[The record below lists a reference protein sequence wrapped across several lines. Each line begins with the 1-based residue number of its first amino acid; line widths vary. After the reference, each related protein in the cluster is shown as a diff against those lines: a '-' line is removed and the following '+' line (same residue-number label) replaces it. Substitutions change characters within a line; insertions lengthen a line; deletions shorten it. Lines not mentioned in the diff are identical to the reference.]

1 MNKTYRLIWNE
12 LTNTWV
18 AVAEIAKARGKRTSG
33 ATLLATASL
42 LAITSAPSLAGNIV
56 PDGRTQTQLS
66 ISGNITTITTATTR
80 GANAFNSFS
89 KFGVDQG
96 DTAKLILPGGT
107 SNLLNLVHDQQSY
120 INGLVNAYKDG
131 RIGGNV
137 YFFNPYGVV
146 VGKSGVINTG
156 SLTIATPTPAFM
168 DQLLSSGSI
177 IDSIATENAL
187 AGRYPLSATGL
198 VSVQGKINALD
209 QVAIAATG
217 VDISGQIQAG
227 PLAVQSFADLVNIEG
242 MPVTVDVRNSGGVVR
257 IVAADNIVVSG
268 TLAADGMGENS
279 SGGEVTVKAG
289 GNALLASGA
298 KLSANAGSS
307 GDGGFVEFSA
317 AGTVELAGGH
327 LEASAVQGQAG
338 SILIDPANLAI
349 SADLL
354 RSTSNTGGNGI
365 TWNAGS
371 LTLQA
376 DEQLTIADGVVV
388 STRQVAGT
396 TKDAHINDAST
407 GDSGNLIL
415 EAANITLGTGSML
428 LANSTN
434 GYAAGDVSLTA
445 KSEFSLLNSD
455 SWSGQAKISL
465 DGATIKGKDIK
476 LSASSTYDDSVLTAL
491 LPVTVS
497 VVGTGVEVKSSTL
510 RASGNLSLE
519 ATSLTKAS
527 TSGVLPLGSTVAVST
542 AAVDV
547 SGASVLSAGN
557 DPSTGGDLKL
567 NASSTVESKVA
578 PGLPDLKKLPGDAG
592 AALNVIV
599 STATAHVG
607 DSTALT
613 ASSGA
618 GGATGGAVEVKASN
632 KVTATTKADSSAEGV
647 VAVGGTVALSEVTTV
662 TQAYIDGTATTDAAS
677 LSVVADSQNT
687 VTTSAKATAKGANKQ
702 TDAEKAASPSLTEKI
717 LAKFKNQAKT
727 TEGSVE
733 VAAAVAIANVNSVSQ
748 AYIAST
754 GTQKTTGAT
763 TVSSKAA
770 TSSSV
775 TADGSSTNS
784 EVGIG
789 AAVGLNIGV
798 LVNQASIADN
808 SDIDS
813 NGLTVSAVMPTDTAK
828 NTFATSATSGAG
840 TSNVGVAGA
849 LGVNVLVN
857 TTCATI
863 EDATIGAGAGDV
875 LVEAKNGSASTVTSG
890 AKVTP
895 ASTTQP
901 AQVGVGVTVGT
912 NVAVN
917 TTSAEIADGA
927 SISGGNNLGLTA
939 KSNNTVTTA
948 ATGGAAG
955 DKVAVT
961 PVAAVT
967 VAVNTTS
974 AHLGTGNLLDLTGNY
989 TSSAEQ
995 TSATSS
1001 TATGQT
1007 VGDKVAVGASIALST
1022 ATDTVSTDIERDIT
1036 ADGTVSVSA
1045 ASVAKTTTSATASV
1059 KGGEKATS
1067 DGKPPANAK
1076 GEQKTVDDNIKD
1088 QGDSAKAVGS
1098 DTAGSDKA
1106 KKPSSVLDLVTDLA
1120 AKAGLTSKANA
1131 ASTAS
1136 HSAAK
1141 PAASTPTTTD
1151 TGSKIETA
1159 DAATEKPK
1167 AETSEGGVSVAAAA
1181 GINVAVTTTSATI
1194 GNGRKITSGGATTVS
1209 STTNVDGSAGADGSQ
1224 VSNAQ
1229 ANVGVGAAVA
1239 LNAAVVTNQAI
1250 IRDNAEITSH
1260 GLTVSAQLQ
1269 KPEKTGF
1276 AALFDKFKSFVPGST
1291 NPEANNFT
1299 ATSKSGAGAGDVG
1312 VAGSL
1317 AVNTLITSSEAV
1329 IEGDEDNSG
1338 TGAKVNAGGDTVTL
1352 EATNQ
1357 STSKVSAQANV
1368 KNGSSGDPGT
1378 VGVGAS
1384 IGVNVAVNTTRA
1396 EAEDKSTLTN
1406 VGALDMDALSVY
1418 TQNTEVTGGAA
1429 GSKVSITPVV
1439 AVAIAVNTTTARLGQ
1454 SADTLDLSGNLNLDA
1469 NQKNSVTTKATGQAE
1484 GDVAVGASLAAAVVV
1499 DRVSAGLDRDVAADG
1514 SVAIAA
1520 QSDTSLTT
1528 SAKAGAKGAAPVKK
1542 DAATGE
1548 EKPDAG
1554 TTVDEQK
1561 TAQLD
1566 FAKGKNKAA
1575 TDIDVKTDTPKAET
1589 PDVNTKTPDST
1600 TKPTDTTATTK
1611 DQQGKKVSVAA
1622 AIGVSVAYNEASAE
1636 VGAGRTVKAG
1646 ADKKVSVDAQTDTNY
1661 ATLASGE
1668 AVSDNVGV
1676 AAAVALT
1683 ATMNKTHATI
1693 GAGTT
1698 IEQAGDVS
1706 VTATS
1711 RQNINNGFLRTM
1723 SAEAMSGAS
1732 GGDVAVAGALAVVA
1746 NDNETLASI
1755 DEGVNIGQSGQAVGD
1770 VVVKSEDS
1778 SHIAAA
1784 ARAGALSKGGESK
1797 AGVGASF
1804 AVLLA
1809 NNQNIAAVG
1818 RDADK
1823 SKTFAPTTIY
1833 ADSLT
1838 VQASKPGVKNV
1849 LDVLGGGLTLS
1860 DLKAFKDINTKSYI
1874 DNLDPAVYFGLDYY
1888 TEAVAGAAAKGDAA
1902 VAGAFAVNV
1911 FGNTTQAYLGDNVS
1925 ATLSGH
1931 QPDGKLLGA
1940 EVSSLSNT
1948 LAASF
1953 AGGGGWRE
1961 AGGDRYLQYRYR
1973 QSGQNP
1979 GLDWQ

>member
-1 MNKTYRLIWNE
+1 MKKHASLNRIFRLVWNDA
-12 LTNTWV
+12 LGAVV
-18 AVAEIAKARGKRTSG
+18 AVAECAKGRGKGLSG
-33 ATLLATASL
+33 GRVVFAHWGSRISKIVAWP
-42 LAITSAPSLAGNIV
+42 SAPPCRPIFIGVLCSLIGSTCAWAQIR
-56 PDGRTQTQLS
+56 PDGRTQTTVS
-66 ISGNITTITTATTR
+66 TTGAVSNVTTATQS
-80 GANAFNSFS
+80 GNNAFNSFS
-89 KFGVDQG
+89 VFNVATGQ
-96 DTAKLILPGGT
+96 TANLHVPKGA
-107 SNLLNLVHDQQSY
+107 SNLINLVSDAQSS
-120 INGLVNAYKDG
+120 IFGRLNAIKDG
-131 RIGGNV
+131 QIGGNV
-137 YFFNPYGVV
+137 YFANPYGMLVGAGGVV
-146 VGKSGVINTG
+146 NVG
-156 SLTIATPTPAFM
+156 SLHVSTPTRAFV
-168 DQLLSSGSI
+168 DNFFSSNGQVNEGSVA
-177 IDSIATENAL
+177 DLL
-187 AGRYPLSATGL
+187 AGRAPSSGFGQISIHGTVNAAGEISLRAGTINVAGTLFSGARFEGRLPDFTDVVNANGLRSATNL
-198 VSVQGKINALD
+198 IVEQGKISIVSDGDVELSGMLAASGGSGVQGGDISIRAAGNYK
-209 QVAIAATG
+209 QNGGQIIAAG
-217 VDISGQIQAG
+217 NGANSAG
-227 PLAVQSFADLVNIEG
+227 GTVN
-242 MPVTVDVRNSGGVVR
+242 VW
-257 IVAADNIVVSG
+257 
-268 TLAADGMGENS
+268 ADGNS
-279 SGGEVTVKAG
+279 TLGLG
-289 GNALLASGA
+289 ALIDAS
-298 KLSANAGSS
+298 AGSS

-317 AGTVELAGGH
+317 AGMVQLAGGR
-327 LEASAVQGQAG
+327 LEASATQGQAG
-338 SILIDPANLAI
+338 SILIDPANLTI

-376 DEQLTIADGVVV
+376 DEQLTIANDVIV

-396 TKDAHINDAST
+396 TKGAHINDAST

-415 EAANITLGTGSML
+415 DAANITLGTGSML
-428 LANSTN
+428 LAHATGAHN
-434 GYAAGDVSLTA
+434 AGNVTLTA
-445 KSEFSLLNSD
+445 ASEFSLLNSD

-465 DGATIKGKDIK
+465 DGATIKGKDIT
-476 LSASSTYDDSVLTAL
+476 LAARSTYDDSFLTSL
-491 LPVTVS
+491 LPVTVA
-497 VVGTGVEVKSSTL
+497 VVGTSVDVKSSTL
-510 RASGNLSLE
+510 NASGNLSLD

-527 TSGVLPLGSTVAVST
+527 TSGALPLGSTVAVST
-542 AAVDV
+542 AVVDV
-547 SGASVLSAGN
+547 SGTSALSA
-557 DPSTGGDLKL
+557 GGDLKL
-567 NASSTVESKVA
+567 NATSTVESKVA

-592 AALNVIV
+592 AAVNVIV
-599 STATAHVG
+599 STASTHVG
-607 DSTALT
+607 GSSTLT
-613 ASSGA
+613 
-618 GGATGGAVEVKASN
+618 ATGGAAEVKAVN

-677 LSVVADSQNT
+677 LSVAAESLNT
-687 VTTSAKATAKGANKQ
+687 VTTSAKAAAKGANKQ
-702 TDAEKAASPSLTEKI
+702 TEAEKAASPSLTEKI

-733 VAAAVAIANVNSVSQ
+733 VAAAVAIANVNSVTQ

-754 GTQKTTGAT
+754 GTQTTTGAT
-763 TVSSKAA
+763 TVFSKAA

-808 SDIDS
+808 SIIDS
-813 NGLTVSAVMPTDTAK
+813 NGLTVSATMPTDTAK
-828 NTFATSATSGAG
+828 NTFASSATSGAG

-857 TTCATI
+857 TTSATI
-863 EDATIGAGAGDV
+863 ENATVDAGSGDV
-875 LVEAKNGSASTVTSG
+875 LVEAKSAAASTITSG

-917 TTSAEIADGA
+917 TTTAEIADGA
-927 SISGGNNLGLTA
+927 RIAGGNNFGLMA
-939 KSNNTVTTA
+939 KADNTVTTA

-974 AHLGTGNLLDLTGNY
+974 ARLGTGDLLDLTGDY

-995 TSATSS
+995 RSTTSS
-1001 TATGQT
+1001 TASGQT
-1007 VGDKVAVGASIALST
+1007 IGDKVAVGASIALTT
-1022 ATDTVSTDIERDIT
+1022 ATDTVTADIERDIT

-1067 DGKPPANAK
+1067 DGKPPADASGK
-1076 GEQKTVDDNIKD
+1076 HKTVDDKVKD
-1088 QGDSAKAVGS
+1088 QGDTAKTVGS
-1098 DTAGSDKA
+1098 DTTGSNA
-1106 KKPSSVLDLVTDLA
+1106 TKKPSSALDLISDLA
-1120 AKAGLTSKANA
+1120 AKVGLTSKANA

-1136 HSAAK
+1136 DAAAK

-1151 TGSKIETA
+1151 TAAKIETA
-1159 DAATEKPK
+1159 DTATEKPK

-1181 GINVAVTTTSATI
+1181 GINVAVTTTRATI
-1194 GNGRKITSGGATTVS
+1194 GSGRKITSGGATTVS
-1209 STTNVDGSAGADGSQ
+1209 SATNVDGSASADGSQ

-1239 LNAAVVTNQAI
+1239 LNVAVVSNQAI
-1250 IRDNAEITSH
+1250 VRDNAEISAY

-1291 NPEANNFT
+1291 NPEANNFS

-1317 AVNTLITSSEAV
+1317 AVNTVITRSEAV
-1329 IEGDEDNSG
+1329 IEGDKDNSG
-1338 TGAKVNAGGDTVTL
+1338 TGAQINADGGTVTL

-1357 STSKVSAQANV
+1357 ATSKVNAQASV
-1368 KNGSSGDPGT
+1368 KNGSNGDPGT

-1396 EAEDKSTLTN
+1396 EAEDKSTLTDAGT
-1406 VGALDMDALSVY
+1406 VDMDALSVY
-1418 TQNTEVTGGAA
+1418 TQTTEVTGGAA
-1429 GSKVSITPVV
+1429 GSKVSITPVA
-1439 AVAIAVNTTTARLGQ
+1439 AVAIAVNATTARLGQ
-1454 SADTLDLSGNLNLDA
+1454 SADTLDLTGDLNLDA

-1499 DRVSAGLDRDVAADG
+1499 DQVSANLERDVAADG

-1520 QSDTSLTT
+1520 KSDTSLTT
-1528 SAKAGAKGAAPVKK
+1528 SAKAGAKGTAPVKK
-1542 DAATGE
+1542 DASTGE

-1566 FAKGKNKAA
+1566 FAKGTNKAA
-1575 TDIDVKTDTPKAET
+1575 TDADVKTDTPKAET
-1589 PDVNTKTPDST
+1589 PDVNSKTPDST

-1622 AIGVSVAYNEASAE
+1622 AIGVSVAYNEANAT

-1755 DEGVNIGQSGQAVGD
+1755 DEGTTIGKSGQAVGD
-1770 VVVKSEDS
+1770 VAVKSEDS

-1823 SKTFAPTTIY
+1823 NDTFAPTTIY

-1838 VQASKPGVKNV
+1838 VQANKPGVKNV
-1849 LDVLGGGLTLS
+1849 LDVLDGGLTLS

-1911 FGNTTQAYLGDNVS
+1911 FGNTTQA
-1925 ATLSGH
+1925 
-1931 QPDGKLLGA
+1931 
-1940 EVSSLSNT
+1940 
-1948 LAASF
+1948 
-1953 AGGGGWRE
+1953 
-1961 AGGDRYLQYRYR
+1961 
-1973 QSGQNP
+1973 
-1979 GLDWQ
+1979 